1 MRILVFIFSFLVMM
15 ASVSAEE
22 SGKEVYEIACANC
35 HENEA
40 LRAPNLSSL
49 MLVGREGLISS
60 LKTGSMRDIGKTLED
75 EEFASLIDFLT
86 STNNKSVQYAHERYC
101 DYSISENSSPLW
113 SGWGNGLNNTRNQ
126 SSSRISKSN
135 VNQLKLNWAFGFK
148 DSVRVRSQPLV
159 TEDALFIGS
168 QSGDLY
174 ALSLRDGCIFWSY
187 KAKNEIRGAI
197 ILSEDKKS
205 IFFSDFAA
213 NIYRLNII
221 TGDQEWIKNISDHQ
235 ATTITGSMT
244 TAEKLL
250 FVPLSSTEIINAI
263 DPEYSCCS
271 FRGGVAALDT
281 QTGNMVWRMHT
292 VPEAEKTIRNSVG
305 TQMLGPSG
313 APVWSTPTIDLKRG
327 LLYVGVGQNY
337 SHPAT
342 DMSDAVVALRISDGE
357 VVWHK
362 QMLKGDV
369 WNASCVTNKINCP
382 GNVGPDMDI
391 GASILLTSSRDNK
404 ELLMVGQKSGM
415 VYALNPNK
423 AGEIVWQRRVGRGG
437 KKGGVHWGMTADSD
451 NLYVPVADI
460 PEDLDTSNEAM
471 PGLHALAL
479 SDGQYQWYKSS
490 KPVCEEKKFKCY
502 SSYSAAVS
510 STNDMVIAGSM
521 NGNIEMFSSNDG
533 SEIWSYETAKPFETI
548 NNISANGGSIDSDG
562 PVVAGEHLITTS
574 GYDIYGQITGN
585 VLLVFTLEE

>member
-1 MRILVFIFSFLVMM
+1 MRILVFILSFLVMM

-22 SGKEVYEIACANC
+22 PGKEVYEIACANC

-75 EEFASLIDFLT
+75 EEFVSLIDFLT
-86 STNNKSVQYAHERYC
+86 STNNKSVQYANERYC
-101 DYSISENSSPLW
+101 DFSISENSSPLW
-113 SGWGNGLNNTRNQ
+113 SGWGNSLNNTRNQ
-126 SSSRISKSN
+126 SFSRISKRN
-135 VNQLKLNWAFGFK
+135 VNQLKLNWVFGFK

-159 TEDALFIGS
+159 TEDALFVGS

-197 ILSEDKKS
+197 ILSENKKS

-213 NIYRLNII
+213 NIYRLNIK
-221 TGDQEWIKNISDHQ
+221 TGDQEWIKNIAEHH

-281 QTGNMVWRMHT
+281 QTGNMMWRMHT
-292 VPEAEKTIRNSVG
+292 VPEAKKTIRNSVG

-313 APVWSTPTIDLKRG
+313 APVWSTPTIDLKRK

-391 GASILLTSSRDNK
+391 GASILLTSSRDNQ

-415 VYALNPNK
+415 VYALNPDK

-479 SDGQYQWYKSS
+479 SDGQYKWYKSS
-490 KPVCEEKKFKCY
+490 KPVCEEKEFKCY

-510 STNDMVIAGSM
+510 STIDMVIAGSM
-521 NGNIEMFSSNDG
+521 NGNIEIFSSNDG

-548 NNISANGGSIDSDG
+548 NNVSANGGSIDSDG